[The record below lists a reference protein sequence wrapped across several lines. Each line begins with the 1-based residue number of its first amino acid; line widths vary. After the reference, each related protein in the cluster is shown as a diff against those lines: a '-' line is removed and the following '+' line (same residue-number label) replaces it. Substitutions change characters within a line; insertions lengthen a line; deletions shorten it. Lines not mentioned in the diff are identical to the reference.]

1 MTRQSRPRPPAR
13 SSRSPGPARGSRR
26 QRPVAAKPPLRIPL
40 APSPNR
46 LRIVLLA
53 VTIALSLCAGRLLQ
67 LQGFD
72 SSAYAATSAE
82 QLTRTL
88 PLPPSRGDITDRN
101 GMVLASTQ
109 AAVAVTADPLLTT
122 PRAAQYAE
130 ILSRHLHVPVAELLP
145 LLTKPNTRF
154 VYVKKKVPALTY
166 TRLATELSARK
177 LPGIFRESDPI
188 RTYPGGSLASSVVGF
203 VGADGNGLAGLELS
217 LNSQLAGVEGKE
229 VYESAPNGSKIPLGT
244 SVTTPATN
252 GLDYQLTLDAEVQW
266 ATQRRIAEQVR
277 KHRADFGFGIVLNVK
292 TGEVLALANAPTLD
306 SNHPLRAK
314 PADRGNRAV
323 SAPYEPGSVQKLLT
337 AAALIDAK
345 TTVGGVPITADTKVS
360 IPPLLRSGDYT
371 IKDFFPHGQL
381 RYRVRGVIANSSNIG
396 TVLLT
401 RQMRKAQLHS
411 YLKGFGLGSPTG
423 IELPGEAD
431 GILPTADM
439 ANLTRDQIA
448 FGQALSVTGVQE
460 AAAIAGLVNGGL
472 YHPPRVVKGATTAAG
487 QPVDLPRPEPR
498 RIVSPATS
506 AVVRDVMQAVVDS
519 ENGQRNLKLE
529 GYQSGGK
536 TGTAERADPKCRCY
550 SGYVTSYVSV
560 APVNDP
566 KLLTY
571 VVLSNPRSGDTGTAV
586 AAPAVRDVMQFALPR
601 YSVPPTVKPVKARPV
616 EW

>member
-1 MTRQSRPRPPAR
+1 MTRQSRPRPPVR
-13 SSRSPGPARGSRR
+13 SSRSPGPARRGRR
-26 QRPVAAKPPLRIPL
+26 PRAVAAKPPLRIPL
-40 APSPNR
+40 APSPSR

-130 ILSRHLHVPVAELLP
+130 ILSRHLQMPVAELLP

-166 TRLATELSARK
+166 TRLATELSSRK

-188 RTYPGGSLASSVVGF
+188 RTYPGGTLASSVVGF

-266 ATQRRIAEQVR
+266 AAQRRVAEQVR

-381 RYRVRGVIANSSNIG
+381 RYRMRGVVANSSNIG

-411 YLKGFGLGSPTG
+411 YLKDFGLGSPTG

-439 ANLTRDQIA
+439 ANLTRDQVA

-472 YHPPRVVKGATTAAG
+472 YHPPRVVKGATTPAG
-487 QPVDLPRPEPR
+487 QSVDLPRPEPR

-519 ENGQRNLKLE
+519 KNGQRNLKLE

-586 AAPAVRDVMQFALPR
+586 AAPAVRDLMQFALPR
-601 YSVPPTVKPVKARPV
+601 YSVPPTVKPAKARPV